1 MSRERPPAPEGR
13 KRPYRRPTVTSERVE
28 ETVLAVRCKKTPST
42 PGPQCQLI
50 KKFYG

>member
-1 MSRERPPAPEGR
+1 MQQQPGDPSPPP
-13 KRPYRRPTVTSERVE
+13 KRRYRRPTVTSERVD
-28 ETVLAVRCKKTPST
+28 ETVLALRCKKTPAT